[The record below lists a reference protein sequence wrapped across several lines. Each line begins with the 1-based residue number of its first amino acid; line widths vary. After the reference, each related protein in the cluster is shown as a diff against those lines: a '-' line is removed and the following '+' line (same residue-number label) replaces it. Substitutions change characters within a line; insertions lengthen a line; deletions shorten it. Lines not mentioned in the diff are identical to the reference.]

1 MLTAAYSKIKTKK
14 DENYSNIIIII
25 ITQILEIIKFTHVM
39 TRLSSHHPSN
49 S

>member
-14 DENYSNIIIII
+14 DENYSIIIII

-39 TRLSSHHPSN
+39 T
-49 S
+49 

>member
-14 DENYSNIIIII
+14 DENYSIIIII

-39 TRLSSHHPSN
+39 TWLSSHHPSN